1 MFWLEVGPRSERVHG
16 GRGSL
21 GLQATLLLASE
32 RCPLYRDRLTGLCP
46 FSNKCSL
53 GTDTSSHPRRL
64 PAGRPAWTPEGGCQ
78 ARGWDEPPT
87 PGCVVA
93 RMPVRPPHTSEAALT
108 ARGPDRAFPR
118 RGACRV
124 SSLHRHL
131 GPSPGRRAKLQR
143 PQVGARAEALVS
155 WAQNPLICWQPQRAQ
170 SEETGTSVE
179 T

>member
-1 MFWLEVGPRSERVHG
+1 MSVCTGAGAASGCRPLCCLLLSAVPCTGTDSQGFVHFRISAHSVLTRPVILADCPLGVRPGLRRAAAKHG
-16 GRGSL
+16 GGTSCRLQVAWWRG
-21 GLQATLLLASE
+21 
-32 RCPLYRDRLTGLCP
+32 CLC
-46 FSNKCSL
+46 
-53 GTDTSSHPRRL
+53 
-64 PAGRPAWTPEGGCQ
+64 A
-78 ARGWDEPPT
+78 
-87 PGCVVA
+87 
-93 RMPVRPPHTSEAALT
+93 PHTSEAALT

-118 RGACRV
+118 RGACRI

-170 SEETGTSVE
+170 SKETGTSVE